1 MDYDLQKS
9 NEVCINENPS
19 EDMYLWKNTLKL
31 GENKILRNYEN
42 MAQLWPIKRP

>member
-31 GENKILRNYEN
+31 GKFFFKGIMKLWLNYG
-42 MAQLWPIKRP
+42 Q